1 MKHMTITMTKDE
13 HRLLDMLADHSAG
26 CTERLLM
33 AHGFRLKLIAEL
45 VGQRFATATTE
56 RVITAGQAID
66 TTRIRITDAGRTA
79 LSGPLV
85 LRRRR

>member
-1 MKHMTITMTKDE
+1 MSIDCSICWPE
-13 HRLLDMLADHSAG
+13 NLGG
-26 CTERLLM
+26 CTERLLI

-45 VGQRFATATTE
+45 VSQRLATTTTE
-56 RVITAGQAID
+56 RVIMAGHPTD

-79 LSGPLV
+79 MAGPLV